1 MVTTAKQ
8 RSDRRNL
15 KSFRDGR
22 DEMNL
27 VEFPF
32 ATLSERSGSTK
43 VLEFQVDDYDRIA
56 GKPVSRKLTVTGDAK
71 YGLPT
76 AKDEEVYLGLLQ
88 LTKVHNDF
96 GDPKVYFTRGE
107 LIRLMGWK
115 NRDWSYH
122 RVATALCRLTGVRLF
137 YENAW
142 RDNTKKRF
150 RSQGGFGLLDSFEIR
165 DGRVRAS
172 NGDETERLS
181 EFRWN
186 SVIFESFQSGY
197 LKKLDYSKV
206 RELGTIARRVYRYL
220 DKHFH
225 PPHRTTLTPNLKV
238 FAFEHIGV
246 SRKNDSAQ
254 IRRTLD
260 KPIEELVKHGFLA
273 PDENRFRKIA
283 GRRGEWEVVFSM
295 AGHLPNSTTKR
306 NRRAGAKKA
315 QPNRSIPT
323 ESIRQT
329 SHAGSNR
336 IDSYINNLSNSEM
349 KKLETQAIQS
359 ASGFLLET
367 LENNQC
373 GPLAEECRRQ
383 IVRAFLT
390 QKLKK

>member
-1 MVTTAKQ
+1 M
-8 RSDRRNL
+8 
-15 KSFRDGR
+15 
-22 DEMNL
+22 
-27 VEFPF
+27 
-32 ATLSERSGSTK
+32 
-43 VLEFQVDDYDRIA
+43 
-56 GKPVSRKLTVTGDAK
+56 
-71 YGLPT
+71 
-76 AKDEEVYLGLLQ
+76 
-88 LTKVHNDF
+88 
-96 GDPKVYFTRGE
+96 
-107 LIRLMGWK
+107 
-115 NRDWSYH
+115 
-122 RVATALCRLTGVRLF
+122 
-137 YENAW
+137 
-142 RDNTKKRF
+142 
-150 RSQGGFGLLDSFEIR
+150 
-165 DGRVRAS
+165 RAS